1 MKIKPTGNTEV
12 TFDLTFQICGKSKRD
27 QHLWNTPIGSSSNF
41 SEEMIEY
48 LVFRGYDDWK
58 ISTIPAC
65 LALPIFVAIYECRQA
80 PPTGWK
86 KEAYL
91 LIGQFQ
97 LSSCNNN

>member
-1 MKIKPTGNTEV
+1 
-12 TFDLTFQICGKSKRD
+12 
-27 QHLWNTPIGSSSNF
+27 
-41 SEEMIEY
+41 MIEY

-91 LIGQFQ
+91 LIG
-97 LSSCNNN
+97 